1 MTIEDNIKKIIGEE
15 IGNVIIKKLREEIV
29 DFEKIPEKTI
39 YNMVYSLCNYV
50 DSNNKIS
57 IYNVNFNE
65 IFNIWD
71 NFLTEHKKNYNS
83 YDYKETN
90 KVIADY
96 RIGDIGY
103 YWVDIN
109 KLFCIDSMI
118 RMKDC
123 GRVNYGNTTFELR
136 ESTENESLS
145 HVIIVFNLKDKLIL
159 QIKGKS
165 SKLPEKKYW
174 HLIYRFLLDFPEE
187 INGYTPT
194 FKPETDFKIQYL
206 TLEEQKSIFLK
217 QPKLIF

>member
-1 MTIEDNIKKIIGEE
+1 MAVEDNIKKIIGEE
-15 IGNVIIKKLREEIV
+15 VGEIIINKLKE
-29 DFEKIPEKTI
+29 DFEDYKKIPEKKI
-39 YNMVYSLCNYV
+39 YNIVYSLCNYV
-50 DSNNKIS
+50 DSNCDIT
-57 IYNVNFNE
+57 YNDMNLKTIVDT
-65 IFNIWD
+65 WD
-71 NFLTEHKKNYNS
+71 TFLDEYKRNYKS
-83 YDYKETN
+83 TDYKETN
-90 KVIADY
+90 KVIVDY
-96 RIGDIGY
+96 RVNNIGF

-136 ESTENESLS
+136 ETTENESLS
-145 HVIIVFNLKDKLIL
+145 HVIIVFNVKDNLIL

-174 HLIYRFLLDFPEE
+174 NLIYKFLLDFPKE

-206 TLEEQKSIFLK
+206 PLENQKSIFLK
-217 QPKLIF
+217 HPKLIF

>member
-1 MTIEDNIKKIIGEE
+1 MTIEGNIKKIIGEE
-15 IGNVIIKKLREEIV
+15 IGNVIIKKLRMEIV
-29 DFEKIPEKTI
+29 DLEKIPEKTI

-65 IFNIWD
+65 ILNIW
-71 NFLTEHKKNYNS
+71 NAFLSEYKKNYNS
-83 YDYKETN
+83 FDYKETN

-96 RIGDIGY
+96 RINGIGY
-103 YWVDIN
+103 YWVDIK

-217 QPKLIF
+217 HPKLIF